1 MTNYAGHEELRAEVA
16 ALANGMCDLRTRLN
30 GLESRLRYDA
40 DSLTERLVRQTV
52 CRINALYLE
61 AYREVLALDATFK
74 D

>member
-16 ALANGMCDLRTRLN
+16 ALANEMCDLRTRLN
-30 GLESRLRYDA
+30 GLESSLRYDA
-40 DSLTERLVRQTV
+40 ESLTERLVRQTV
-52 CRINALYLE
+52 CRINTLYLE